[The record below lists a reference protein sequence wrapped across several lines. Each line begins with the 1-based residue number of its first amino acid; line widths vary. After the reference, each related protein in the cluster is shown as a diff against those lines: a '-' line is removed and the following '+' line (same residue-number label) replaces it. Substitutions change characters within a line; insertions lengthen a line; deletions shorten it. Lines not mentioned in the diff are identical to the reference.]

1 MLTLLNS
8 LLLNFS
14 LLIATLLFAFLPL
27 RRIERI
33 SPNSSLQ
40 VRLAIGC
47 IAGVIGALLIF
58 NSISYDVAK
67 IDLRLVALV
76 TAYFYG
82 GLVSGSITMLF
93 IIGARFA

>member
-58 NSISYDVAK
+58 NSISYDTLQRLICVSLHL
-67 IDLRLVALV
+67 LRR
-76 TAYFYG
+76 TFTEG
-82 GLVSGSITMLF
+82 
-93 IIGARFA
+93 

>member
-47 IAGVIGALLIF
+47 IAWV
-58 NSISYDVAK
+58 
-67 IDLRLVALV
+67 
-76 TAYFYG
+76 
-82 GLVSGSITMLF
+82 
-93 IIGARFA
+93 